1 MKQTAVE
8 WLVEQLDGEKHLSTN
23 EINRIIQQSKEMEN
37 NQRLED
43 FKQGFHSAFES
54 LESANKLVQSR
65 TFKSE

>member
-1 MKQTAVE
+1 MEKTVVE
-8 WLVEQLDGEKHLSTN
+8 WFASEIRNHIEMPSRHFEELLEQAK
-23 EINRIIQQSKEMEN
+23 QMEN

-65 TFKSE
+65 TFKTK